1 MDLIADNAHVI
12 LLVFMRVTGATSFA
26 PVISRQN
33 IPLAVRAGLG
43 LLITVIVSSVMPVG
57 VFDVDIDFPAGI
69 YFLML
74 IREALIG
81 IILGMIT
88 NFFFLMILLSGEII
102 DMQSGLGMARV
113 FDPGTSMQM
122 SLYGTMYMI
131 MLYFIYIA
139 TDSHLTYIQIIVES
153 FEMVPLGDGGFSPD
167 LASHA
172 FNVFTDAFL
181 LGVKLTLPIMI
192 AEIAVQFAV
201 GILMKSVPQ
210 IQIMVLNIEIKVV
223 LALFLMFLIITPT
236 AYFLNR
242 YVTTWIET
250 LQTTVAYLV

>member
-1 MDLIADNAHVI
+1 MDLIADNASVI

-26 PVISRQN
+26 PVLSRRN
-33 IPLAVRAGLG
+33 IPVRVRAGLS
-43 LLITVIVSSVMPVG
+43 LLITVIVSSVMPAG
-57 VFDVDIDFPAGI
+57 VFDVNIDFPAGI

-81 IILGMIT
+81 IVLGMIT
-88 NFFFLMILLSGEII
+88 NFFFLMINFSGEVI
-102 DMQSGLGMARV
+102 DMQSGLSMARV
-113 FDPGTSMQM
+113 FDPGTQMQM
-122 SLYGTMYMI
+122 SLYGTMFMV
-131 MLYFIYIA
+131 MLYFIYVA
-139 TDSHLTYIQIIVES
+139 TDAHLTYIQIIVDS
-153 FEMVPLGDGGFSPD
+153 FEMIPLGGGRFSPD

-181 LGVKLTLPIMI
+181 LGVKLTLPLMI
-192 AEIAVQFAV
+192 AEISVQFAV

-236 AYFLNR
+236 TYFLSR
-242 YVTTWIET
+242 YLTTWIET